1 VKRGVFSVLCEVG
14 EMCFGTV
21 DCDGAHCY
29 SEQIER
35 FEQNSESVTDR
46 LKQTIWCR
54 KIVLVAVKN
63 SLSDLDCNE
72 GEMTEGLY
80 RVKYCREMF
89 FSK

>member
-14 EMCFGTV
+14 KMCFGTV

-29 SEQIER
+29 SELIER

-46 LKQTIWCR
+46 LKQTIVCR
-54 KIVLVAVKN
+54 KILLVAGKN
-63 SLSDLDCNE
+63 RLSDLDCSE

-80 RVKYCREMF
+80 RVKYCREKF
-89 FSK
+89 YPK